1 MRNHF
6 FHFCIASGLNF
17 STFGLTFSVLG
28 GSLGPPWGTLGP
40 RPLKTSKRSLFG
52 TSFRGQFLTCFSF
65 FGGDVFH
72 VFSKPLY
79 FHLVPQLGCNLVPF
93 WETFSNISDVCGVFL
108 GCTPSRAK
116 TYIFTFWSYL
126 VEPVCLFFSM
136 TVLGSDFYVFS
147 SHSSKYGYPFGI
159 HSGLEFTIIS
169 TSFSDHFYV
178 KRCVSKWNP
187 AKGICGTS

>member
-6 FHFCIASGLNF
+6 PHFCIASGLHF

-79 FHLVPQLGCNLVPF
+79 FHLVPQLGSMWYHFGKLF
-93 WETFSNISDVCGVFL
+93 LTFS
-108 GCTPSRAK
+108 
-116 TYIFTFWSYL
+116 
-126 VEPVCLFFSM
+126 
-136 TVLGSDFYVFS
+136 
-147 SHSSKYGYPFGI
+147 
-159 HSGLEFTIIS
+159 
-169 TSFSDHFYV
+169 TSV
-178 KRCVSKWNP
+178 
-187 AKGICGTS
+187 GTSWVALPLEPKPIFSRFGASLSNLFAYFSQ